1 MLNLSTSRS
10 APVQVVGQKSQRSY
24 TWAEPKSY
32 ASREGKKM
40 DLQGIEPMQI
50 LDGGQV
56 SVMAKLL
63 TLDHSHAKGVLY
75 H

>member
-1 MLNLSTSRS
+1 
-10 APVQVVGQKSQRSY
+10 
-24 TWAEPKSY
+24 
-32 ASREGKKM
+32 M